1 VRQGY
6 LVRKTFVHDS
16 KLEVK
21 FVNDKKKIV
30 SGGFYIYIIY
40 LFTNILICFF
50 KLEVY
55 EDDIGDMLVQEQ
67 SCPDK
72 SDQEKNSKRNV
83 ITKDIEQVWCLSVGI
98 IMIIFYIIKYSCFPI
113 RQCV

>member
-1 VRQGY
+1 
-6 LVRKTFVHDS
+6 L
-16 KLEVK
+16 
-21 FVNDKKKIV
+21 
-30 SGGFYIYIIY
+30 
-40 LFTNILICFF
+40 FF

-67 SCPDK
+67 SYPDK

-98 IMIIFYIIKYSCFPI
+98 IMIIFYIIKILMFSNQTMCMNDEKVLRRKCRRFI
-113 RQCV
+113 VESDTDDGDQMMNLKN